1 MPWPGMVGQMSEP
14 DVEVN
19 STLKPVPRNQANLEA
34 EKGETAT
41 VPGAGGVPST
51 FKIGGKRHS
60 EGGTPLNLPEDSFI
74 YSDTKNM
81 KIKDQKIL
89 AQFGI
94 NKKGSYTP
102 AEISKKYDVN
112 QYKKILAD
120 PDTDDLQRKTAEGMI
135 ANNNMKLA
143 KLALLQ
149 ESIKGFPTGIPVVA
163 MPYVESMAIDPS
175 QFIMMNPQAGQ
186 QAQPAGDNMRYG
198 GTARKFQGG
207 GNNVVVQPKQSDRV
221 IYNAQTGQYEVQNRF
236 GKKIGILNPP
246 GQQPGNVVGKP
257 MQPTYSQGQGT
268 NPVKGQTRGDW
279 EISQGIISENDSLKS
294 AIWDGTKWVD
304 QKAGTTTTTTKTTTP
319 KKMSPDDHINLISTK
334 FSDPAIQQ
342 YLYDK
347 TLAAA
352 NNPSNKGRNIGFKVE
367 TRNGVQVLV
376 NPTTGQVMSP
386 ADISNNFI
394 EMQSRNIKT
403 NSILQESGISYDC
416 FHNTTGKLI
425 KSSKCKDSPYNSL
438 DEVFQATGIGSPTDD
453 FSKGIQQA
461 SYIGY
466 RDMINDFR
474 TGKITDEGL
483 MTSLEPFVIS
493 QTGVNDETG
502 VAEDKKI
509 SKIDTYY
516 TNTTAGQIAGVNDVV
531 EGEEVVESPEEVLDT
546 QTKAEHLPEQKPADL
561 GSPWWLQDIVKTAHA
576 AGNLA
581 RIKKYNPWQAT
592 PDVITPEVTF
602 YDPTRELAA
611 NAEQSNIAAQTL
623 AQFTGPQSFNA
634 RNAQIQGQALKNV
647 ADVMSRY
654 NNQNVTISNQQAAQ
668 NANIL
673 NQASQQK
680 AQLATTLWDKYQTVN
695 QNFDNSKSQARDA
708 LVNQYVSA
716 ITNKNYTANM
726 NKMFPQ
732 YAVDPSI
739 GGEYYFHDPR
749 ELKADSSEAPTF
761 TDLYNQIMAENP
773 SLKAYPAKVADIAMQ
788 QLGQPMPNNP
798 WQTQEDIPQVG
809 YPGYGG
815 Q

>member
-1 MPWPGMVGQMSEP
+1 MKRRIRIDKLPKAQSGLDVKMQLKGLKSGQGLNYNQMPWPGMVGQMSAP

-19 STLKPVPRNQANLEA
+19 STLKPVPVDQANLEA

-41 VPGAGGVPST
+41 VPGAGGIPST

-81 KIKDQKIL
+81 RIKDQKIL

-94 NKKGSYTP
+94 NQKGSYTP
-102 AEISKKYDVN
+102 ADISKKYDVN
-112 QYKKILAD
+112 KYKKILAD

-149 ESIKGFPTGIPVVA
+149 ESMKGFPTGIPVVA
-163 MPYVESMAIDPS
+163 MPYIESMQVNPAE
-175 QFIMMNPQAGQ
+175 FIQMNPQAGQ
-186 QAQPAGDNMRYG
+186 PAQPAGDNMKYG
-198 GTARKFQGG
+198 GTTRKLQGG
-207 GNNVVVQPKQSDRV
+207 GSNVIVQPKKSDRV
-221 IYNAQTGQYEVQNRF
+221 VYNAQTGQYEVINAF

-246 GQQPGNVVGKP
+246 VQQ
-257 MQPTYSQGQGT
+257 QQGPVNTGTTQSVNNQGT
-268 NPVKGQTRGDW
+268 TQNT
-279 EISQGIISENDSLKS
+279 
-294 AIWDGTKWVD
+294 GTT
-304 QKAGTTTTTTKTTTP
+304 TTTTTTKTTTP
-319 KKMSPDDHINLISTK
+319 KKMSPEDHINLISTN
-334 FSDPAIQQ
+334 FANPAVQQ
-342 YLYDK
+342 LLYDK

-352 NNPSNKGRNIGFKVE
+352 QNPSNKGRNMGFTVAELKE
-367 TRNGVQVLV
+367 MT
-376 NPTTGQVMSP
+376 P
-386 ADISNNFI
+386 AELSNHFI
-394 EMQSRNIKT
+394 EMQTRNIRT
-403 NSILQESGISYDC
+403 NSLLQEAGISYDC
-416 FHNTTGKLI
+416 YHNTTGKLLNTAP
-425 KSSKCKDSPYNSL
+425 CKDSPYKSL
-438 DEVFQATGIGSPTDD
+438 DEVFEATGVGSPIDD
-453 FSKGIQQA
+453 RTKGFQQA

-474 TGKITDEGL
+474 TGKITDESL
-483 MTSLEPFVIS
+483 IPVLEPFVIS

-516 TNTTAGQIAGVNDVV
+516 TNTTAGQIAGVNDVI

-546 QTKAEHLPEQKPADL
+546 QTKAEHLPDQKPADL

-592 PDVITPEVTF
+592 PGVITPEVTF

-654 NNQNVTISNQQAAQ
+654 NNQNVTVSNQQAAQ

-680 AQLATTLWDKYQTVN
+680 AQLATNLWDNYQTVN

-716 ITNKNYTANM
+716 VTNKNYTANM

-732 YAVDPSI
+732 YAVNPAI

-749 ELKADSSEAPTF
+749 AIKADSSEAPTF
-761 TDLYNQIMAENP
+761 SQVYNQIMAENP
-773 SLKAYPAKVADIAMQ
+773 SLKAYPEKVADIAMK
-788 QLGQPMPNNP
+788 QLGMSMPADP
-798 WQTQEDIPQVG
+798 FQSQGDIPQVG
-809 YPGYGG
+809 YPGYG

>member
-1 MPWPGMVGQMSEP
+1 MKRRVRIDKLPQAQSGLNVKMQLKGLKAGQGLNYNQMPWPGMVGQMSEP

-94 NKKGSYTP
+94 NQKGSYTP
-102 AEISKKYDVN
+102 ADISKKYDVN
-112 QYKKILAD
+112 EYKKILAD

-149 ESIKGFPTGIPVVA
+149 ESMKGFPTGMPVVA
-163 MPYVESMAIDPS
+163 MPYIESMQVNPAD
-175 QFIMMNPQAGQ
+175 FIQMNPQAGQ
-186 QAQPAGDNMRYG
+186 PAQPAGDNMKYG
-198 GTARKFQGG
+198 GAAKKYQTGG
-207 GNNVVVQPKQSDRV
+207 DNVIVQPKKSDRV
-221 IYNAQTGQYEVQNRF
+221 VFNAQTGQYEVLNTF

-246 GQQPGNVVGKP
+246 QQQQTVTRRPLE
-257 MQPTYSQGQGT
+257 PTYPEGQGT
-268 NPVKGQTRGDW
+268 TQNT
-279 EISQGIISENDSLKS
+279 
-294 AIWDGTKWVD
+294 GT
-304 QKAGTTTTTTKTTTP
+304 TTTTTTKTTTP
-319 KKMSPDDHINLISTK
+319 KKMSPEDHINLISTN
-334 FSDPAIQQ
+334 FSNPAVQQ
-342 YLYDK
+342 LLYDK

-352 NNPSNKGRNIGFKVE
+352 ENPSNKGRNMGFTVAELKKMTPAELSNQFVE
-367 TRNGVQVLV
+367 MQTRNIR
-376 NPTTGQVMSP
+376 T
-386 ADISNNFI
+386 NNL
-394 EMQSRNIKT
+394 
-403 NSILQESGISYDC
+403 LQEAGVSYDC
-416 FHNTTGKLI
+416 YHNTTGKLLNTAP
-425 KSSKCKDSPYNSL
+425 CKDSPYKSL
-438 DEVFQATGIGSPTDD
+438 DEVFVATGVGSPTDART
-453 FSKGIQQA
+453 KGFQQA

-474 TGKITDEGL
+474 NGKITDESL
-483 MTSLEPFVIS
+483 IPVLEPFVIS

-502 VAEDKKI
+502 VAQDKKI

-516 TNTTAGQIAGVNDVV
+516 TNTTAGQIAGVNDIV
-531 EGEEVVESPEEVLDT
+531 EGEEVVVSPEEVLDT
-546 QTKAEHLPEQKPADL
+546 PTKAEHLPDQKPADL

-592 PDVITPEVTF
+592 PGVVTPEVTF

-634 RNAQIQGQALKNV
+634 RNAQIQGQALKNA
-647 ADVMSRY
+647 ADVLSRY
-654 NNQNVTISNQQAAQ
+654 NNQNVTVSNQQAAQ

-716 ITNKNYTANM
+716 VTNKNYTANM

-732 YAVDPSI
+732 YAVDPSV

-749 ELKADSSEAPTF
+749 ALNPDSSEAPTF
-761 TDLYNQIMAENP
+761 SDVYNQIMEENP
-773 SLKAYPAKVADIAMQ
+773 SLKGYPAKVADIAMK
-788 QLGQPMPNNP
+788 QLGMSMPADP
-798 WQTQEDIPQVG
+798 WQQSQEDLPQVG